1 MKAIVVSIIAGAA
14 LIATALGHAAQD
26 PSTGSGQGYPSR
38 PIRLLIPFPP
48 GGGADIAGRVV
59 GQKLTERLGVQ
70 IVIDNRPGAST
81 LLATEIASRAAPD
94 GYTLLMATSN
104 HAINP
109 SIFAK
114 RTFDEIKDFTTI
126 VLINASANLLGVSP
140 SQPIKSI
147 PDLIA
152 QAKARPGKINYGT
165 GGHGTL
171 SHLAVEMF
179 ALRARIDIQHVPYKG
194 GIPAV
199 VDTMS
204 GQIVMAVSSVPSM
217 VPYTKTGKLR
227 GIGVTSAKRAS
238 SLPDVPTI
246 AEQGFPGYQVD
257 YWLGIMGPAGLPPA
271 IVERINRETNAIL
284 KQADVNEQFQV
295 LGAEVTGGTPAE
307 FSALLRREVKDWAD
321 VVKAVKFKPM

>member
-14 LIATALGHAAQD
+14 LGAAAFGHAAQD
-26 PSTGSGQGYPSR
+26 YPSR
-38 PIRLLIPFPP
+38 PIRMLIPFPP

-59 GQKLTERLGVQ
+59 GQKLSERLGVQ

-81 LLATEIASRAAPD
+81 LLGTEIAAHATPD

-109 SIFAK
+109 AIFAK
-114 RTFDEIKDFTTI
+114 RTFDEIKDFTPI

-152 QAKARPGKINYGT
+152 QAKARPGKITYGT

-204 GQIVMAVSSVPSM
+204 GQIAMAVSSVPSM

-257 YWLGIMGPAGLPPA
+257 YWLGIMGPAKLPPA

-307 FSALLRREVKDWAD
+307 FSALLKREVKDWAD
-321 VVKAVKFKPM
+321 VVKAVNFKPM

>member
-1 MKAIVVSIIAGAA
+1 MCTSIVSTIFAAAA
-14 LIATALGHAAQD
+14 LLAAPIALGAAQD
-26 PSTGSGQGYPSR
+26 YPSR
-38 PIRLLIPFPP
+38 PIRMLIPFPP

-59 GQKLTERLGVQ
+59 GQKLSERLGVQ

-81 LLATEIASRAAPD
+81 LLATEIASHATPD

-109 SIFAK
+109 AIFAK
-114 RTFDEIKDFTTI
+114 RTFDEIKDFTPI
-126 VLINASANLLGVSP
+126 VLINASANLLAVSP

-152 QAKARPGKINYGT
+152 QAKARPGKITYGT

-204 GQIVMAVSSVPSM
+204 GQIAMAVSSVPSM

-257 YWLGIMGPAGLPPA
+257 YWLGIMGPAKLPPA

-284 KQADVNEQFQV
+284 KQADVIEQFQV

-307 FSALLRREVKDWAD
+307 FSALLKREVKDWAD
-321 VVKAVKFKPM
+321 VVKAVNFKPM